1 MSVGVL
7 RDWGVLR
14 VVCSGDAAAVKKTMI
29 SLGNKSDRGEMLIED
44 NPDNSWNNSGQEMSS
59 YDNPDNS

>member
-1 MSVGVL
+1 
-7 RDWGVLR
+7 
-14 VVCSGDAAAVKKTMI
+14 MI

-44 NPDNSWNNSGQEMSS
+44 NPDNSWNNSGQKMSS